1 MEVSFS
7 FLPQKSHNPD
17 LRCRCKEVEAMKQN
31 LFIVED
37 DEALREIMYDYFSA
51 NGWTVIAAENG
62 KTALEYMD
70 NILPALILLD
80 INLPDLSGFDVC
92 QQLRQKFSVPVLFIT
107 ARTSEADKLNGYAM
121 GGDDYITK
129 PFSLPVLQAKMEAI
143 QRRAGKMDEM
153 IQYGPIQV
161 DPSRHMLIIDGS
173 EAMLPYKEYELFVFL
188 AENAGR
194 LYTREQLLIRFWGYA
209 YDGDERVVDDHI
221 RKLRK
226 ILGSYRGCIQTVYK
240 TGYRFCLP
248 AEEL

>member
-1 MEVSFS
+1 
-7 FLPQKSHNPD
+7 
-17 LRCRCKEVEAMKQN
+17 
-31 LFIVED
+31 
-37 DEALREIMYDYFSA
+37 MYDYFSA

-226 ILGSYRGCIQTVYK
+226 IVGSYRGCIQTVYK

-248 AEEL
+248 AEELL

>member
-1 MEVSFS
+1 
-7 FLPQKSHNPD
+7 
-17 LRCRCKEVEAMKQN
+17 MKQN

-161 DPSRHMLIIDGS
+161 DPSRHMLIIDGR

-248 AEEL
+248 AEELL

>member
-1 MEVSFS
+1 
-7 FLPQKSHNPD
+7 
-17 LRCRCKEVEAMKQN
+17 MKQN

-37 DEALREIMYDYFSA
+37 DEALREIMHDYFSA
-51 NGWTVIAAENG
+51 NGWNVITAENG

-70 NILPALILLD
+70 SILPALILLD

-92 QQLRQKFSVPVLFIT
+92 RQLRQKFSVPVLFIT

-161 DPSRHMLIIDGS
+161 YPSRHMLIIDGS

-226 ILGSYRGCIQTVYK
+226 ILGPYRECIQTVYK
-240 TGYRFCLP
+240 IGYRFRLY
-248 AEEL
+248 AEELL

>member
-1 MEVSFS
+1 
-7 FLPQKSHNPD
+7 
-17 LRCRCKEVEAMKQN
+17 MKQN

-80 INLPDLSGFDVC
+80 INLPDLSGFEVC
-92 QQLRQKFSVPVLFIT
+92 RQLRQKFSVPVLFIT

-161 DPSRHMLIIDGS
+161 DPSRHMLIIDGR

-248 AEEL
+248 AEELL

>member
-1 MEVSFS
+1 
-7 FLPQKSHNPD
+7 
-17 LRCRCKEVEAMKQN
+17 MKQN

-80 INLPDLSGFDVC
+80 INLPDLSGFEVC
-92 QQLRQKFSVPVLFIT
+92 RQLRQKFSVPVLFIT

-161 DPSRHMLIIDGS
+161 DPSRHMLIIDGR
-173 EAMLPYKEYELFVFL
+173 EAMLP
-188 AENAGR
+188 
-194 LYTREQLLIRFWGYA
+194 
-209 YDGDERVVDDHI
+209 
-221 RKLRK
+221 
-226 ILGSYRGCIQTVYK
+226 
-240 TGYRFCLP
+240 
-248 AEEL
+248 

>member
-1 MEVSFS
+1 
-7 FLPQKSHNPD
+7 
-17 LRCRCKEVEAMKQN
+17 MKQN

-161 DPSRHMLIIDGS
+161 DPSRHMLIIDGR

-226 ILGSYRGCIQTVYK
+226 ILGRYRECIQTVYK
-240 TGYRFCLP
+240 TGYRFRLS
-248 AEEL
+248 AEELK

>member
-1 MEVSFS
+1 
-7 FLPQKSHNPD
+7 
-17 LRCRCKEVEAMKQN
+17 MKQN

-80 INLPDLSGFDVC
+80 INLPDLSGFEVC
-92 QQLRQKFSVPVLFIT
+92 RQLRQKFSVPVLFIT

-143 QRRAGKMDEM
+143 QRRAGKMDET

-161 DPSRHMLIIDGS
+161 DPTRHILIIDGR
-173 EAMLPYKEYELFVFL
+173 ETMLPYKEYELFVFL

-226 ILGSYRGCIQTVYK
+226 ILGRYRECIQTVYK
-240 TGYRFCLP
+240 TGYRFRLS
-248 AEEL
+248 AEELK

>member
-1 MEVSFS
+1 
-7 FLPQKSHNPD
+7 
-17 LRCRCKEVEAMKQN
+17 MKQN

-248 AEEL
+248 AEELL